1 MVITTQQNHAR
12 VCTDMDQI
20 ARLMAMLAPVEGAN
34 ATNLP
39 GTRIFKFSEYRGR
52 TSFLYDKGVILVG
65 QGTKRIYLGS
75 TIYEY
80 NPDNYLVLSVPIPA
94 ECEIFADV
102 DKPVLALAVDIDV
115 GILNRI
121 ISLMDKHIDHALL
134 KQEEKQK
141 GLYLEPTTPE
151 IKDTFLRLLTA
162 LQSPL
167 ESRVLGQ
174 GLVNELLFRIM
185 CGENGASLYALTMQ
199 NTNLAKIEKALKY
212 IHSSYNET
220 MTVDSLATLV
230 NMSSSAFHR
239 AFNDV
244 TASSP
249 IQYIKKIRLSKASEM
264 LLEERVRVS
273 EAAIQVGYE
282 STAQFT
288 REFKRYF
295 GSRPSDYKKHQGGRS
310 FPVT

>member
-1 MVITTQQNHAR
+1 MIISTQQNHSS
-12 VCTDMDQI
+12 VCTDVDQI
-20 ARLMAMLAPVEGAN
+20 AGLMAMLAPVEGEN

-39 GTRIFKFSEYRGR
+39 GTLIYRSSR
-52 TSFLYDKGVILVG
+52 PMDRAPFLYNKGVILVG
-65 QGTKRIYLGS
+65 QGNKRIYLGDA
-75 TIYEY
+75 IYEY
-80 NPDNYLVLSVPIPA
+80 NSDNYLVISVPIPA
-94 ECEIFADV
+94 ECETFATEDE
-102 DKPVLALAVDIDV
+102 PLLALVVDIDV

-121 ISLMDKHIDHALL
+121 IRLMDEHIDHALL
-134 KQEEKQK
+134 KQGEKHK
-141 GLYLEPTTPE
+141 GLYVEPTTPE
-151 IKDTFLRLLTA
+151 IKDTVLRLLAA
-162 LQSPL
+162 LRSPL

-174 GLVNELLFRIM
+174 GLVYELLFRIM
-185 CGENGASLYALTMQ
+185 CGEYGASLYALTMQ
-199 NTNLAKIEKALKY
+199 NSNLAKIDKALKH
-212 IHSSYNET
+212 IHSSYYEA
-220 MTVDSLATLV
+220 MTVDSLAALV

-249 IQYIKKIRLSKASEM
+249 IQYIKKIRLSKAREM

-295 GSRPSDYKKHQGGRS
+295 GSTPSDCKRL
-310 FPVT
+310 